1 MAGIRAIVTIGLA
14 VIFLLLAGPP
24 MFAHPPTAYTG
35 ILLRKT
41 SALVHSNIVD
51 VDQNSPAF
59 RAGVRS
65 GDIISCLSRR
75 DRALLF
81 LKSEFGY
88 APGYAPGTPI
98 SFCVHRAGVS
108 RTIRFVATTQPP
120 SPSVYGNDAIAALRL
135 AEYAVFLLSGIAL
148 VLGRPGAMTWIFFAF
163 CIASLPNLDVDLNM
177 TVLPAPLYFA
187 TQAVTSVA
195 GSSSLGWL
203 LLFAILVPN
212 DRVPPGWRTYAYY
225 AAWLGLTLSV
235 AAWASARLQTNV
247 TVSLALFS
255 WMGNILTAATIAVV
269 LARLASMQRS
279 ERARFGWAAFAII
292 WGVVTNNLRSVAVL
306 PGSAGTVAA
315 MLTVIMPVALMY
327 AILKRH
333 VIDVRF
339 VISRT
344 VVYAAITTIVVGLI
358 GAVDWAT
365 SAYLHEAR
373 AAMAIEALVTI
384 GLGFVLHRT
393 YRWLEYTVDFFLF
406 RRKYEAESYLRRLAR
421 TLNFA
426 EREDAVD
433 RALVHDPYEKFDLTA
448 AALFRANGTGYVTAY
463 AQGWNDLEIP
473 AFGRDHDVVRFLLAE
488 RTRLFIGDLREYV
501 AAPFREL
508 GAAPAVAIPVFQGNR
523 LTAFALYGVH
533 RSGTK
538 LDPDEVETLEHVC
551 EAAAQAY
558 TGIELARYQGAAP
571 AALAMEAL

>member
-35 ILLRKT
+35 IHLRKT
-41 SALVHSNIVD
+41 GALIHPNVVD
-51 VDQNSPAF
+51 VDPNSPAF

-65 GDIISCLSRR
+65 GDVISCESVR

-81 LKSEFGY
+81 LKSTFGY
-88 APGYAPGTPI
+88 APGYVPGTPI
-98 SFCVHRAGVS
+98 SFCVQRGGVVHDV
-108 RTIRFVATTQPP
+108 RFVAAVGP
-120 SPSVYGNDAIAALRL
+120 SNPSIYGNDAIAALRL
-135 AEYAVFLLSGIAL
+135 AEYAIFLLSGIAL
-148 VLGRPGAMTWIFFAF
+148 VLGRPGLMTWMFYAF
-163 CIASLPNLDVDLNM
+163 CVASLPNLAVDVNM
-177 TVLPAPLYFA
+177 EVLPSSLYFVD
-187 TQAVTSVA
+187 QFVTNIV
-195 GSSSLGWL
+195 GSSAVSWL

-212 DRVPPGWRTYAYY
+212 DRTPPGWRTYLYY
-225 AAWLGLTLSV
+225 ATW
-235 AAWASARLQTNV
+235 AAFGISIAANGFPRLQTSV
-247 TVSLALFS
+247 TVSLTVFM

-269 LARLASMQRS
+269 LARLATMQRS

-306 PGSAGTVAA
+306 PGSLGTIAA
-315 MLTVIMPVALMY
+315 MLTVIMPISLMY

-448 AALFRANGTGYVTAY
+448 AALFRANGTGYVTTY

-473 AFGRDHDVVRFLLAE
+473 SFGRDHDVVRFLLAE

-533 RSGTK
+533 RTGTK
-538 LDPDEVETLEHVC
+538 LDPDEVETLEHIC

-571 AALAMEAL
+571 TTLAVEAL